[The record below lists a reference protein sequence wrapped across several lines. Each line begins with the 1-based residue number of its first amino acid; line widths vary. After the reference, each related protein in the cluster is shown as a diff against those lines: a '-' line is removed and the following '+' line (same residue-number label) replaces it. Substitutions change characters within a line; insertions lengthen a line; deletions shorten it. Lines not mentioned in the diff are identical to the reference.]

1 MQKRILIS
9 EVSIFIVLLI
19 PSVWAAESYA
29 NEKLDLNLRLRPGQK
44 YSVRLTTELKTS
56 KTIGDKQEHESFM
69 FAKGMGFEVKE
80 LEANGVASVKVTYR
94 TLQMKVA
101 RAGGYRME
109 YDSRKQSITDG
120 YSKIPA
126 IEAVG
131 VGEKFE
137 MRVTPKGKI
146 IELKGVEQMHTRM
159 IEKINA
165 WDEKYLKMGFYER
178 HKESFKE
185 RRRLN
190 IKSIHSEKEIKNM
203 LSDIIMAFPERPLGI
218 GDSWTDKVKIWGKNY
233 EIEGTYTLKDRKQ
246 GTVTIGLSGKRTLEE
261 EPFSWVNNE
270 GREVGFK
277 IVGSCQG
284 RFEVD
289 QQTGSLVRSKIKLR
303 FKGEVIDEEA
313 ENQMAEPI
321 LQEEIITVEPM
332 EQTIG

>member
-1 MQKRILIS
+1 MQKRVLLSAVLILIL
-9 EVSIFIVLLI
+9 LLI
-19 PSVWAAESYA
+19 PSFWAAESCA
-29 NEKLDLNLRLRPGQK
+29 NEKLDLKLRLKTGQK
-44 YSVRLTTELKTS
+44 YGVRLTTELKTS
-56 KTIGDKQEHESFM
+56 KTIGDKKEHESFM

-109 YDSRKQSITDG
+109 YDSRKQSIADG

-126 IEAVG
+126 IEAVC

-137 MRVTPKGKI
+137 MRVVPEGKI
-146 IELKGVEQMHTRM
+146 IELKGVEQMHSRM

-165 WDEKYLKMGFYER
+165 WDEKYLKIGFYER

-190 IKSIHSEKEIKNM
+190 TKSIHSEKEIKNM

-233 EIEGTYTLKDRKQ
+233 EIEGTYTLKDSKQ
-246 GTVTIGLSGKRTLEE
+246 ETVTIGLVGKRTLEE

-284 RFEVD
+284 TFEVD
-289 QQTGSLVRSKIKLR
+289 EENGWLIRSEVNMRFTGK
-303 FKGEVIDEEA
+303 VIDEEV
-313 ENQMAEPI
+313 NDQMTKPI
-321 LQEEIITVEPM
+321 LEQEVIITVEPRV
-332 EQTIG
+332 